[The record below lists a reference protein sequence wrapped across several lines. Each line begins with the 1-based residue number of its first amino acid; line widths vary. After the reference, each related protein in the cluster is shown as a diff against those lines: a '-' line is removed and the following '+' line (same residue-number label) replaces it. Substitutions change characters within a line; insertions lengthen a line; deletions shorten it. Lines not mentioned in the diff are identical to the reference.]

1 MVAEAFP
8 AEIIEGWWCLC
19 RILRNNTFYSEKWK
33 ITSRPVQPWEGCT
46 AEGDVWL
53 YPKLRS

>member
-19 RILRNNTFYSEKWK
+19 RVLRNNSFYSEKWK
-33 ITSRPVQPWEGCT
+33 ITSRPVQPGKAAWQRVTFG
-46 AEGDVWL
+46 
-53 YPKLRS
+53 SIQS